1 MDPFRITDDFG
12 SELVLIGSRFS
23 TGYGISALYLV
34 SHRIWREKGPKA
46 LSSDV
51 KFVLH
56 VTTAGNI
63 HNLFYKET
71 NSAKKALGVLV
82 EVAKK
87 END

>member
-1 MDPFRITDDFG
+1 MEPFKITDDFG

-23 TGYGISALYLV
+23 TGYGICALYLV
-34 SHRIWREKGPKA
+34 SHTIWREKEPKS

-51 KFVLH
+51 KFLLH
-56 VTTAGNI
+56 VTTVGNI
-63 HNLFYKET
+63 HNLFFKDIK
-71 NSAKKALGVLV
+71 SAKKALGVLT

>member
-1 MDPFRITDDFG
+1 MEPFKITDDFG

-34 SHRIWREKGPKA
+34 SHEAWREKEPESLA
-46 LSSDV
+46 AAV

-56 VTTAGNI
+56 VTTVGNI

-71 NSAKKALGVLV
+71 KSAKKALGVLT